1 MVKMKRSRFRG
12 QPRNT
17 FTAEMGPLYP
27 IACFETYPG
36 DSWSFSVNDAIRMV
50 PMLAPE
56 YTDISVS
63 VTVHKVALR
72 TIWKDWEQFRTGGK
86 DNDDTTVAP
95 YALFSHNNGNVG
107 FGTLSDFIGV
117 PPLTF
122 YTKDGNGVYQP
133 NSQVVKASI
142 LPFRAYNKIWNEW
155 YRVEHL
161 QDEIVWSDGSGLDTT
176 TPCDLLRRRWNR
188 DYFTNALP
196 DQQLGPQAYLPIATS
211 APVVGNGKTLGLTDG
226 TNDGGLQ
233 AYGGSSGAYLE
244 ASTGSIGKDAGSSY
258 TTNYLNNKTLGLS
271 TSGTNSGVIVDL
283 TQAAAVPWSQVRLT
297 GAMQRMGERLMLGG
311 ARLPEFYMSFFGVRS
326 SDARLDRSEYLGGFT
341 SDVHISPIMQTS
353 STDATS
359 PQGNQAAVA
368 YHVNGTR
375 RIHTFCEEEGFII
388 VLMSI
393 RPRTSYGQGL
403 HKKLQRWT
411 RYDYMNPMFAHL
423 SLEPIKNSELYLEGV
438 ENGDD
443 TTDWDSPD
451 LDDNKNFGFKPM
463 YQELRTWPNEI
474 HGDMLNTRQYWNMAR
489 IFDTRPELNSE
500 FLTCEPTKRP
510 FSLTTSE
517 GTQGDV
523 CLCETMIDVT
533 VDRVLPKV
541 GTPRF

>member
-17 FTAEMGPLYP
+17 FTAEMGYLYP

-36 DSWSFSVNDAIRMV
+36 DTWRLRVNDMIRMV

-63 VTVHKVALR
+63 FTVHKVAIR
-72 TIWKDWEQFRTGGK
+72 TIWDDWEKFRTGGK
-86 DNDDTTVAP
+86 DNNDTTVAP
-95 YALFSHNNGNVG
+95 YALFSHANSNVG

-122 YTKDGNGVYQP
+122 YTKDNNGVYQA
-133 NSQVVKASI
+133 NTQVAKASI

-161 QDEIVWSDGSGLDTT
+161 QNEITISTASGLDTT
-176 TPCDLLRRRWNR
+176 TPCNLLRRRWNR

-196 DQQLGPQAYLPIATS
+196 DQQLGPQAYLPIASS
-211 APVVGNGKTLGLTDG
+211 APVKGTGDPMVINRGLTRTAMSGNDYTLYKQTVSGYDYVASGQGTGTDGIGLTTDG
-226 TNDGGLQ
+226 TKSGLI
-233 AYGGSSGAYLE
+233 
-244 ASTGSIGKDAGSSY
+244 T
-258 TTNYLNNKTLGLS
+258 
-271 TSGTNSGVIVDL
+271 DL

-353 STDATS
+353 STDAVS

-368 YHVNGTR
+368 YHVNGSPM
-375 RIHTFCEEEGFII
+375 IKTFCEEEGFII

-393 RPRTSYGQGL
+393 RPRTSYAQGL

-438 ENGDD
+438 TNG
-443 TTDWDSPD
+443 TSSTDWDDPT
-451 LDDNKNFGFKPM
+451 LDDNENFGFKPM
-463 YQELRTWPNEI
+463 YQELRTWPNEL

-489 IFDTRPELNSE
+489 IFDTRPQLNSQ
-500 FLTCEPTKRP
+500 FLTCTPTKRP
-510 FSLTTSE
+510 FTVTTSNSSAD
-517 GTQGDV
+517 DV
-523 CLCETMIDVT
+523 CLCETMIDVD
-533 VDRVLPKV
+533 VKRVLPIV